1 MIFDIKLTSKCDSKC
16 KFCHIWQL
24 PVVHLDYWKMLDL
37 LDKYS
42 EHEFIFSGGE
52 CLLHPDIYKIITYAS
67 NRDINFLILT
77 NGISCERVENAIV
90 AGAKRFTISV
100 DGINHDKIRGV
111 PGNLEIIK
119 KIIKQFGRCVD
130 IRLAYTFSDANN
142 FEDDK
147 YLLKELIS
155 QGANDNI
162 YFIVVQDNKSFN
174 IKTNY
179 SKAKRKIKP
188 PINIELELKIS
199 KTTKKYL
206 NHYFNKT
213 PIKNCLSPQFYVSIF
228 QDGNVRYCQSFCYD
242 IILGNI
248 YETDIAEILENSKWL
263 VAQSNKCPFKKQCF
277 ANCHRRFDVKT
288 KEELNKLL

>member
-1 MIFDIKLTSKCDSKC
+1 MIFDIKLTSNCDSKC
-16 KFCHIWQL
+16 TFCHIWQL
-24 PVVHLDYWKMLDL
+24 PVVHLGFYKVLNLIDEYPEPK
-37 LDKYS
+37 
-42 EHEFIFSGGE
+42 HEFIFSGGE

-67 NRDINFLILT
+67 NRLINFLILT
-77 NGISCERVENAIV
+77 NGIDYKRFENAVI
-90 AGAKRFTISV
+90 AGANRFTISV

-111 PGNLEIIK
+111 PGNLETIK
-119 KIIKQFGRCVD
+119 KIIKQFGNFVD

-142 FEDDK
+142 FDDDK
-147 YLLKELIS
+147 DLLEELIS
-155 QGANDNI
+155 NGANENI
-162 YFIVVQDNKSFN
+162 YFIIAQDNKSFN
-174 IKTNY
+174 VATNSSRKNIKLPHFDNSNIKT
-179 SKAKRKIKP
+179 SI
-188 PINIELELKIS
+188 
-199 KTTKKYL
+199 TTKNYL
-206 NHYFNKT
+206 TNYFNEE
-213 PIKNCLSPQFYVSIF
+213 PIMKCSSPQFYISIY